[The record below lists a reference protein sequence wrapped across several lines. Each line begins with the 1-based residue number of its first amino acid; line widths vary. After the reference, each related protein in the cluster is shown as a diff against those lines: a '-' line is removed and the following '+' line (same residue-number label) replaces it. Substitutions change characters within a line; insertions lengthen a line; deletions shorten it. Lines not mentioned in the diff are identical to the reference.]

1 MGDPGEV
8 LDKLYA
14 LWVEA
19 HVQQWLLSDS
29 WESEE
34 IEISLVAAAKHVSVE
49 ASSGTEPATLS
60 EGLDT
65 SYQPKTTTL
74 TCVLVRMV
82 ALILILEYQSINHF
96 LSLFLG
102 YK

>member
-8 LDKLYA
+8 

-19 HVQQWLLSDS
+19 HVQQWFLPGS

-49 ASSGTEPATLS
+49 ASSGTEPATLP
-60 EGLDT
+60 EGIPII
-65 SYQPKTTTL
+65 SPKPPPL
-74 TCVLVRMV
+74 H
-82 ALILILEYQSINHF
+82 AS
-96 LSLFLG
+96 
-102 YK
+102 